1 MERSRTART
10 WARSRP
16 TDVAALRLR
25 DSVPVVE
32 DDPDARAYLA
42 TALEHAGYEVRAA
55 ADGREALD
63 VLATW
68 RPGAVLLDLRMP
80 RLDGWAVCERLAA
93 RPELDGVAV
102 VAMSDPESLRR
113 PFRGVQPTTALVKPI
128 AVPELLATL
137 WVATNP

>member
-10 WARSRP
+10 WACSRP

-25 DSVPVVE
+25 ESVLVVE
-32 DDPDARAYLA
+32 DDPDACAYLR
-42 TALEHAGYEVRAA
+42 L
-55 ADGREALD
+55 
-63 VLATW
+63 
-68 RPGAVLLDLRMP
+68 P

-102 VAMSDPESLRR
+102 VAMSDPASLRR
-113 PFRGVQPTTALVKPI
+113 PFRGVRPTAALAKPI

>member
-1 MERSRTART
+1 MERTRTART

-16 TDVAALRLR
+16 TDVAALCLR
-25 DSVPVVE
+25 ESVLVVE

-42 TALEHAGYEVRAA
+42 TALEQAGYEVRAA
-55 ADGREALD
+55 ADGVEAFE

-68 RPGAVLLDLRMP
+68 RPGVVLLDLRLP

-102 VAMSDPESLRR
+102 VAMSDPASLRR
-113 PFRGVQPTTALVKPI
+113 PFRGVRPTAALAKPI